1 MCVFLFKI
9 MLGGSSVANSFLT
22 GGWGV
27 GGGGG
32 GSMQALP
39 LGEGFTHSF
48 GHLHQSLLYIPA
60 DTYG

>member
-1 MCVFLFKI
+1 

-22 GGWGV
+22 GGWGWGV